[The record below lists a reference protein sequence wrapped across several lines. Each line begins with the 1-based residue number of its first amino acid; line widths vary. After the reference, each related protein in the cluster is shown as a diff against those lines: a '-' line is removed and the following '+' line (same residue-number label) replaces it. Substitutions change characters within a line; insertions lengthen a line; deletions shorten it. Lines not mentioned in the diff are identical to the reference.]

1 MDKPYTIKLFVP
13 DGNPDR
19 CKILNKMNW
28 TGTGLEVSRDA
39 FSTFNDR
46 EEFQQAGVYM
56 LYGVT
61 ESDDST
67 SELEESD
74 DRPTVYIGQADVVGE
89 RLKSHLE
96 NKDFWDRAI
105 IFVSSNKGLNRAHI
119 TWLEWSLIKTAAA
132 YKRCKL
138 DNSQNPKEP
147 RLIESEK
154 ADTTEFL
161 NEILSILPLIDV
173 RVFQEP
179 QKIEVYKEP
188 QAASVRSTTKDTIVI
203 PAWED
208 GFQETFL
215 EQNCWYAIRISGG
228 KLGEIK
234 YIAAYRVSPISAV
247 THVAEIEF
255 IEPYGDKGKY
265 KVNFVAPAR
274 EIAPV
279 RYEVGDSAPQNIRYT
294 NYNRLFSAKNL
305 TELFD

>member
-74 DRPTVYIGQADVVGE
+74 DRPTVYIGQADIVGE

-96 NKDFWDRAI
+96 TKDFWDRAI
-105 IFVSSNKGLNRAHI
+105 VFVSSNKGLNRAHI

-138 DNSQNPKEP
+138 DNSVTPKEP

-154 ADTTEFL
+154 ADTAEFL

-179 QKIEVYKEP
+179 KKIEVYKEP
-188 QAASVRSTTKDTIVI
+188 QAASVKSTTKDTIVI

-208 GFQETFL
+208 GFQEVFIG
-215 EQNCWYAIRISGG
+215 ENCWYAIRISGG
-228 KLGEIK
+228 KLNEIK
-234 YIAAYRVSPISAV
+234 HIAAYRVAPISAV
-247 THVAEIEF
+247 THVAEIES

-265 KVNFVAPAR
+265 KVNFVAPAQ
-274 EIAPV
+274 EIDPV
-279 RYEVGDSAPQNIRYT
+279 QYEVGDSAPQSPIYA

-305 TELFD
+305 TELFE

>member
-1 MDKPYTIKLFVP
+1 M
-13 DGNPDR
+13 
-19 CKILNKMNW
+19 
-28 TGTGLEVSRDA
+28 
-39 FSTFNDR
+39 
-46 EEFQQAGVYM
+46 GVYI
-56 LYGVT
+56 LYGFT

-96 NKDFWDRAI
+96 TKDFWDRAI

-119 TWLEWSLIKTAAA
+119 TWLEWSLIKRAEA
-132 YKRCKL
+132 YKRCKC

-154 ADTTEFL
+154 ADTAEFL

-188 QAASVRSTTKDTIVI
+188 KTDRVQSTTKDTIVVAAR
-203 PAWED
+203 PD
-208 GFQETFL
+208 GFQNVFL
-215 EQNCWYAIRISGG
+215 GENCWYAIRISGG
-228 KLGEIK
+228 RLNEIK
-234 YIAAYRVSPISAV
+234 HIAAYQVTPISAV
-247 THVAEIEF
+247 THVAEIDT

-265 KVNFVAPAR
+265 RVNFLSPAQ
-274 EIAPV
+274 EIDPV
-279 RYEVGDSAPQNIRYT
+279 RYEVGDSPPQSPRYV
-294 NYNRLFSAKNL
+294 NYKRLFNAKNL
-305 TELFD
+305 TELFE

>member
-39 FSTFNDR
+39 FSTFNSR
-46 EEFQQAGVYM
+46 EEFQQAGVYI

-61 ESDDST
+61 DSDDST

-74 DRPTVYIGQADVVGE
+74 DRPTVYIGQADIVGE

-96 NKDFWDRAI
+96 TKDFWDRAI
-105 IFVSSNKGLNRAHI
+105 VFVSSNKGLNRAHI

-132 YKRCKL
+132 YKRCRL
-138 DNSQNPKEP
+138 DNSVTPKEP

-154 ADTTEFL
+154 ADTAEFL

-179 QKIEVYKEP
+179 KKIEVYKEP
-188 QAASVRSTTKDTIVI
+188 QAASVQSTTKDIIVVAAR
-203 PAWED
+203 PD
-208 GFQETFL
+208 GFQRVF
-215 EQNCWYAIRISGG
+215 
-228 KLGEIK
+228 LGET
-234 YIAAYRVSPISAV
+234 AGMQSGLAGES
-247 THVAEIEF
+247 
-255 IEPYGDKGKY
+255 
-265 KVNFVAPAR
+265 
-274 EIAPV
+274 
-279 RYEVGDSAPQNIRYT
+279 
-294 NYNRLFSAKNL
+294 
-305 TELFD
+305 